1 MHILKIIVL
10 QRHDYNCPV
19 KDWNAP
25 VWWSWSI
32 HSSFRS
38 HQAHVFG
45 VRVFHVCS
53 NNICLFLYDRMLFT
67 EQHHVFVRNNLFC
80 FFLFCHRP
88 TLSHVQS
95 VAISNRNTSCV
106 ASVMLRFA
114 KKLLWFASK
123 YSQWRVAHWELQ
135 PWKRLFY
142 MRGRPQDKLTKTNGL

>member
-10 QRHDYNCPV
+10 QRHDYNWRQYRTVVHQFDDRGQFILVLHRIKQITFVYFCTIGCSLQ
-19 KDWNAP
+19 N
-25 VWWSWSI
+25 SI
-32 HSSFRS
+32 MCLSATICF
-38 HQAHVFG
+38 VF
-45 VRVFHVCS
+45 F
-53 NNICLFLYDRMLFT
+53 I
-67 EQHHVFVRNNLFC
+67 
-80 FFLFCHRP
+80 FCHRP

-142 MRGRPQDKLTKTNGL
+142 MRGRPPDKLTKTNGL